1 MIVAWYAPKPDAPP
15 AAAGPRS
22 GKSRTQAR
30 NEAILM
36 DELSDSRLIA
46 QIQSGNIQA
55 FNTLYEKYRHRVYR
69 TALAI
74 TRDETAAE
82 DILQECFLRVHAH
95 IDKLH
100 GEYTLAPW
108 LYRVTVNLS
117 YQWLNKDH
125 RQFQIV
131 RRLQEPLAQPSAPR
145 TVEQE
150 ELQEI
155 VARVLDMLSF
165 DHRVVVVLY
174 YMNEFSVEEIAHIL
188 DCPVGTVKSRLHYA
202 RRRLKELLAGEGRA
216 WEGTLAWEWIG

>member
-1 MIVAWYAPKPDAPP
+1 MHRGPAVGP
-15 AAAGPRS
+15 AALDLSS
-22 GKSRTQAR
+22 GESRARTR

-36 DELSDSRLIA
+36 NELSDSRLIA

-55 FNTLYEKYRHRVYR
+55 FNALYEKYRHRVYR

-74 TRDETAAE
+74 TRDTAAAE
-82 DILQECFLRVHAH
+82 DILQECFLRVHAY

-100 GEYTLAPW
+100 GEHTLAPW

-117 YQWLNKDH
+117 YQWLNKDY
-125 RQFQIV
+125 RQFQIL
-131 RRLQEPLAQPSAPR
+131 RRLREPAAHPSAPR

-150 ELQEI
+150 ELHEI
-155 VARVLDMLSF
+155 VARALDMLSF

-174 YMNEFSVEEIAHIL
+174 YLNEFSVEEIAQIL

-202 RRRLKELLAGEGRA
+202 RRRLKELLASEGLA
-216 WEGTLAWEWIG
+216 WEGELAWEWIG

>member
-1 MIVAWYAPKPDAPP
+1 
-15 AAAGPRS
+15 
-22 GKSRTQAR
+22 
-30 NEAILM
+30 M

-46 QIQSGNIQA
+46 QIQSGNIRA
-55 FNTLYEKYRHRVYR
+55 FSALYEKYRHRVYR

-74 TRDETAAE
+74 TRDAAAAE

-100 GEYTLAPW
+100 GEHTLAPW

-117 YQWLNKDH
+117 YQRLNKDH
-125 RQFQIV
+125 RQFQIL
-131 RRLQEPLAQPSAPR
+131 RRLVEPPAHPSPPL

-150 ELQEI
+150 ELHEI
-155 VARVLDMLSF
+155 VTRALDMLSF

-174 YMNEFSVEEIAHIL
+174 YLNEFSVEEIAEIL

-202 RRRLKELLAGEGRA
+202 RRRLKELLASEGLA
-216 WEGTLAWEWIG
+216 WEGKLAWEWIG

>member
-1 MIVAWYAPKPDAPP
+1 
-15 AAAGPRS
+15 
-22 GKSRTQAR
+22 
-30 NEAILM
+30 M

-46 QIQSGNIQA
+46 QIQSGNTQA
-55 FNTLYEKYRHRVYR
+55 FTTLYEKYHHRVYR

-100 GEYTLAPW
+100 GENTLAPW

-117 YQWLNKDH
+117 YQWLHKDR

-131 RRLQEPLAQPSAPR
+131 RRLQEPLARSLAPY
-145 TVEQE
+145 TVEQR
-150 ELQEI
+150 ELQEM
-155 VARVLDMLSF
+155 VAKVLDALRF
-165 DHRVVVVLY
+165 EHRVVVVLY
-174 YMNEFSVEEIAHIL
+174 YLNEFSVEEIAHIL

-202 RRRLKELLAGEGRA
+202 RRRLKELLSSGGTSGEG
-216 WEGTLAWEWIG
+216 ELAWEWIG

>member
-1 MIVAWYAPKPDAPP
+1 
-15 AAAGPRS
+15 
-22 GKSRTQAR
+22 
-30 NEAILM
+30 M

-82 DILQECFLRVHAH
+82 DILQECFLRVHAY

-150 ELQEI
+150 ELEEI
-155 VARVLDMLSF
+155 VARALEMLSF

-174 YMNEFSVEEIAHIL
+174 YMNEFSVEEIAQIL

-216 WEGTLAWEWIG
+216 WEGILAWEWIG